1 MDNETW
7 LTAQECYDYGLC
19 DKVEE
24 NKNVA
29 AKYDL
34 NTLGNYKN
42 TPVSYVLTQAK
53 VNEKV
58 NDTIE
63 NKEPKFDIEAE
74 KRAILE
80 DLDLI

>member
-1 MDNETW
+1 M
-7 LTAQECYDYGLC
+7 
-19 DKVEE
+19 
-24 NKNVA
+24 
-29 AKYDL
+29 
-34 NTLGNYKN
+34 
-42 TPVSYVLTQAK
+42 SYVLTQAK

-63 NKEPKFDIEAE
+63 NKEPKFNIEAE